1 MRAASDPA
9 PPAAFAGHLHL
20 EAEAGP
26 AGPTILARQSFRAP
40 FHIGKSY
47 WDGHALQVR
56 IINPTAGIL
65 EGDELE
71 LAIKVG
77 AGAALL
83 LVTPAATRAFQMK
96 AGRATCRQDFAV
108 AAGGWLEC
116 APEPLF
122 PHRASDYR
130 QDTRLAVADG
140 GELYYVD
147 ALAPGR
153 AGGGELWAW
162 RRLRIGLEVE
172 LGGWLLLR
180 ERLDCAGAELERLA
194 AFHGAAEAWLATVV
208 LISAQLNPEV
218 GLWEQVRA
226 LAGPGCQLAPTRLRE
241 AGWIVRIA
249 ADSSPKL
256 RGALEALRTLC
267 AAALPR
273 LRSDL
278 RRV

>member
-116 APEPLF
+116 APS
-122 PHRASDYR
+122 RSSR
-130 QDTRLAVADG
+130 T
-140 GELYYVD
+140 
-147 ALAPGR
+147 GR
-153 AGGGELWAW
+153 ATTARAPAW
-162 RRLRIGLEVE
+162 RSPTAANSIMSTPLCPGAPAAGSSGP
-172 LGGWLLLR
+172 GGACGSASKWSWAAGS
-180 ERLDCAGAELERLA
+180 CCASAWTGAGAELERRRPST
-194 AFHGAAEAWLATVV
+194 GR
-208 LISAQLNPEV
+208 P
-218 GLWEQVRA
+218 R
-226 LAGPGCQLAPTRLRE
+226 LAGYRGADLASSTRGWPVGAGPRPRRARPPARPDAPGE